1 MKLRKVFC
9 SARVL
14 TVALCLA
21 LTAALFA
28 IPAFADSEGG
38 ASAAPFYFTP
48 IGMAAILF
56 VLAMA
61 VVGIVAL
68 VRANKRKAKGSEPTV
83 IPLSPKPAAPE
94 QIGSFAEDVERY
106 AREEAEKA
114 AAADKKELNRAIN
127 EVLYAETLA
136 AWRDSHRTEAPAAE
150 VAREVEPTVTEQ
162 PDAVEPLPTV
172 EPIEE
177 LPEDVSGD
185 LADRVER
192 RMDRRIGA
200 DDVEQDAAEEQ
211 ALRAAAYHAAFEE
224 AKNISA
230 DTEDA
235 IELVEDTSDEVEPV
249 AETVADIAPEV
260 TETLVE
266 ELEQTEQALASDA
279 DEVEAVVAD
288 IRDSVL
294 AEGEEPIELT
304 EETEEVETV
313 EEIEAVEETEP
324 VEDMAE
330 TEEVEPEI
338 TADEEPTAAAFA
350 EVEETVIEET
360 VEDEVEE
367 IEDTDE
373 TDADEGDGEGETEA
387 VASFGGQRIV
397 YIDAKANP
405 EAYAELLEREKRG
418 EVTLVYRYRKS
429 FLSKMATAEEQVKFY
444 YNEIKNALLAYKGV
458 KCRTS
463 WGYEAF
469 NKGRIKVA
477 RMDIKPRSLYL
488 YLAIDPASLADTKYN
503 FKDMSE
509 KKKYAATPVL
519 MKIRGERKFK
529 HALELIASLCGD
541 DGLQLKRLEVEPTDY
556 RLPMMTQEEMVEAGY
571 VKMMVGAIP
580 VQPEVA
586 TETENATESAENA
599 AENVTEAAAT
609 TTEQTAPET
618 DSVTAENAI
627 DAEAMEAAEN
637 TETVEAVETADV
649 VAVAETAETAET
661 AEQTTEAQTAG
672 N

>member
-68 VRANKRKAKGSEPTV
+68 VRASKKKTKDSEPTV
-83 IPLSPKPAAPE
+83 IPLSPKPAAPK
-94 QIGSFAEDVERY
+94 QVGSFAEDVERF

-136 AWRDSHRTEAPAAE
+136 AWKDDLRADAPETE
-150 VAREVEPTVTEQ
+150 VTEQ
-162 PDAVEPLPTV
+162 STPAVAEQTDAVEPVPTV
-172 EPIEE
+172 EPTEE
-177 LPEDVSGD
+177 LLEDVSGD

-192 RMDRRIGA
+192 RMDRRVGA
-200 DDVEQDAAEEQ
+200 DDVEQDAAEAQ
-211 ALRAAAYHAAFEE
+211 TLRAAAYHAAFEE

-235 IELVEDTSDEVEPV
+235 IELVEDTSDEVEPIG
-249 AETVADIAPEV
+249 ETVADIAPEV

-266 ELEQTEQALASDA
+266 ELEQTEQTLASDA

-304 EETEEVETV
+304 EETEEIETV
-313 EEIEAVEETEP
+313 EEVEAVEETEI
-324 VEDMAE
+324 VEDVTE
-330 TEEVEPEI
+330 TEEIEPEI

-350 EVEETVIEET
+350 EVEETVIEDEVV

-373 TDADEGDGEGETEA
+373 TDADEGDEEGDGESETEA

-429 FLSKMATAEEQVKFY
+429 FLSKMATAEEQVKSY
-444 YNEIKNALLAYKGV
+444 YNEIKNTLLAYKGV

-599 AENVTEAAAT
+599 AENVTEAAAAE
-609 TTEQTAPET
+609 TEP
-618 DSVTAENAI
+618 VTE
-627 DAEAMEAAEN
+627 AEAADA
-637 TETVEAVETADV
+637 TETVEAVETAE
-649 VAVAETAETAET
+649 VADAAETADN
-661 AEQTTEAQTAG
+661 TTEDQTAG

>member
-68 VRANKRKAKGSEPTV
+68 VRASKKKTKDSEPTV
-83 IPLSPKPAAPE
+83 IPLSPKPAAPK
-94 QIGSFAEDVERY
+94 QVGSFAEDVERF

-136 AWRDSHRTEAPAAE
+136 AWKDNLRADAPETE
-150 VAREVEPTVTEQ
+150 VTEQ
-162 PDAVEPLPTV
+162 SIPAVAEQTDAVELSPTV
-172 EPIEE
+172 EPTEE

-200 DDVEQDAAEEQ
+200 DDVEQDAAEAQ
-211 ALRAAAYHAAFEE
+211 TLRAAAYHAAFEE

-230 DTEDA
+230 DTEGA

-249 AETVADIAPEV
+249 GETVADIAPEV

-266 ELEQTEQALASDA
+266 ELEQTEQTLASDA

-304 EETEEVETV
+304 EETEEVE
-313 EEIEAVEETEP
+313 
-324 VEDMAE
+324 
-330 TEEVEPEI
+330 PEI

-360 VEDEVEE
+360 VEVEDEVEE

-373 TDADEGDGEGETEA
+373 TDADEGDEEGDGDGETEA
-387 VASFGGQRIV
+387 VTSFGGQRIV

-429 FLSKMATAEEQVKFY
+429 FLSKMATAEEQVKSY

-586 TETENATESAENA
+586 TETENATESAEN
-599 AENVTEAAAT
+599 VTEAAAT

-618 DSVTAENAI
+618 DSVTE
-627 DAEAMEAAEN
+627 AEAADA
-637 TETVEAVETADV
+637 TETVEAVEATDV
-649 VAVAETAETAET
+649 AEVAETADN
-661 AEQTTEAQTAG
+661 TTEDQTAG

>member
-9 SARVL
+9 SARVAA
-14 TVALCLA
+14 VALCLA

-28 IPAFADSEGG
+28 IPVFADSEGG

-68 VRANKRKAKGSEPTV
+68 VRKSKSREKDSEPTV
-83 IPLSPKPAAPE
+83 IPLSPKQPE
-94 QIGSFAEDVERY
+94 IPERVGSFAEDVERF

-114 AAADKKELNRAIN
+114 AAADRRELNRAIN

-136 AWRDSHRTEAPAAE
+136 ARRDSLRANAPA
-150 VAREVEPTVTEQ
+150 VETDEAVTPTVTEQ
-162 PDAVEPLPTV
+162 VDAVEPAPIAETV
-172 EPIEE
+172 EE
-177 LPEDVSGD
+177 LPEDISGD

-192 RMDRRIGA
+192 RVEKTGA
-200 DDVEQDAAEEQ
+200 RETERDAAEEQ
-211 ALRAAAYHAAFEE
+211 ALRAAAYRTAFEE

-235 IELVEDTSDEVEPV
+235 IELVEDEDGEEVE
-249 AETVADIAPEV
+249 EIADIAPEM

-266 ELEQTEQALASDA
+266 ELEQTEQVLASDA

-313 EEIEAVEETEP
+313 KEVEEVEN
-324 VEDMAE
+324 VEDVGDVE
-330 TEEVEPEI
+330 DITEITEVEPEI
-338 TADEEPTAAAFA
+338 TEDEEPSAAAFA
-350 EVEETVIEET
+350 EVEETVVEET
-360 VEDEVEE
+360 VVEEIEEIVEEADEGEEVDEVEE
-367 IEDTDE
+367 TDE
-373 TDADEGDGEGETEA
+373 DEDGESEGETEA

-397 YIDAKANP
+397 YIDAKADP
-405 EAYAELLEREKRG
+405 EAYAELLERERRG

-429 FLSKMATAEEQVKFY
+429 FLAKMATAEEQVKSY
-444 YNEIKNALLAYKGV
+444 YNEVKNALLTYKGV

-469 NKGRIKVA
+469 NKGRIKIA
-477 RMDIKPRSLYL
+477 RMDVKPKSLYL

-509 KKKYAATPVL
+509 KKKYVATPVL

-541 DGLQLKRLEVEPTDY
+541 DGLQLKQLEVEPTDY

-580 VQPEVA
+580 VQPEGA
-586 TETENATESAENA
+586 TENASAESGETDSAENATETVAADTDSSAETTEAEVAEVA
-599 AENVTEAAAT
+599 AE
-609 TTEQTAPET
+609 T
-618 DSVTAENAI
+618 D
-627 DAEAMEAAEN
+627 
-637 TETVEAVETADV
+637 
-649 VAVAETAETAET
+649 T
-661 AEQTTEAQTAG
+661 AEQATEI
-672 N
+672 